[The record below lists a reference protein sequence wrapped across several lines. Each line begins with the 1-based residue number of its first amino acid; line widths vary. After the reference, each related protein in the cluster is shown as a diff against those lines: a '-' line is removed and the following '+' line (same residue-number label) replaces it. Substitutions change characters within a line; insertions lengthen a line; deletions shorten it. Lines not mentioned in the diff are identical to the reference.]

1 MVSVGL
7 KELECKDEKVKF
19 KKLEVMQPRI
29 RNKFELANT
38 RVNHPGSV

>member
-19 KKLEVMQPRI
+19 KKFEVMQLRMISISKLPAG
-29 RNKFELANT
+29 E
-38 RVNHPGSV
+38 

>member
-19 KKLEVMQPRI
+19 KKLEVMQLRLISKSKLPAG
-29 RNKFELANT
+29 E
-38 RVNHPGSV
+38 